1 MPVAIVCP
9 PRGGSKDVRVPSW
22 LRTKPCW
29 AASVSVKE
37 PAIDPCPLMLS
48 QGGFDSDPRS
58 SGKTGFREVTI
69 VPGGPNKVNMPCGER
84 TNPPV
89 VVIAPGW
96 LLMAAEYQPATA
108 PSALTLCAAVVS
120 VPLLPTSTGRT
131 NWIENPSG
139 CVIKLTAPES
149 TGK

>member
-1 MPVAIVCP
+1 MGKKPSAIWLFESEMEYPATTPLSLMPVAIVCP

-84 TNPPV
+84 TNTPV
-89 VVIAPGW
+89 VMIA
-96 LLMAAEYQPATA
+96 A
-108 PSALTLCAAVVS
+108 
-120 VPLLPTSTGRT
+120 
-131 NWIENPSG
+131 
-139 CVIKLTAPES
+139 
-149 TGK
+149 